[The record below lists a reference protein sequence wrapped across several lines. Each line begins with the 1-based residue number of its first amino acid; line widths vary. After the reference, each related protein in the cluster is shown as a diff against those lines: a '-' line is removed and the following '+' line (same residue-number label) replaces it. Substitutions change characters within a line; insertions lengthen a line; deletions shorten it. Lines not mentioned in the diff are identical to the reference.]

1 MVDLTSGINLFPDMR
16 LVCND
21 SAEYRRSM
29 KIIESV
35 LEKMTLIG
43 ATDLMLASHRN
54 PENNYTSEKFNSS
67 LNETLHNLARKAANA
82 SISIHLRLVNGRDP
96 DWLGKAIKWV
106 EVLNEKNLFVA
117 PSLALLEKDEAN
129 ADKNSTLLHHPKC
142 SMLLLSS
149 VEKDLQGS
157 SWNFSMPVFQSNYK
171 DLDSRF
177 LNENRDKILILD
189 AVYSNQDEEY
199 LDVKFMNELKAN

>member
-1 MVDLTSGINLFPDMR
+1 
-16 LVCND
+16 
-21 SAEYRRSM
+21 
-29 KIIESV
+29 
-35 LEKMTLIG
+35 
-43 ATDLMLASHRN
+43 
-54 PENNYTSEKFNSS
+54 
-67 LNETLHNLARKAANA
+67 
-82 SISIHLRLVNGRDP
+82 
-96 DWLGKAIKWV
+96 
-106 EVLNEKNLFVA
+106 VA

-189 AVYSNQDEEY
+189 AVYNNQDEEY